1 MIIFRGVLTAVSR
14 HPIIFAITGIV
25 AGLTAI
31 GTAMG
36 VFNKN
41 TEDTVDPAK
50 EIQEALDNYSP
61 PIRAATEETGK
72 FRKQLS
78 KIDDQI
84 NKANEDYRYNLAQLV
99 ADKNKNIAQLRET
112 LRAEKKSYDNAFAE
126 RLASFNKSQHE
137 EELSHKQK
145 VKELQNQIN
154 FLSKYNTAANK
165 QQVEELK
172 FALAQENAEYKKS
185 TQLRKAEFDAQTK
198 SA

>member
-1 MIIFRGVLTAVSR
+1 FENFGRGVSGTINLIQAVGPAAIATTAGIGVLTAAMIATRNATTLAGRAMIIFRGVLTAVSR

-78 KIDDQI
+78 KID
-84 NKANEDYRYNLAQLV
+84 
-99 ADKNKNIAQLRET
+99 
-112 LRAEKKSYDNAFAE
+112 
-126 RLASFNKSQHE
+126 
-137 EELSHKQK
+137 
-145 VKELQNQIN
+145 
-154 FLSKYNTAANK
+154 
-165 QQVEELK
+165 
-172 FALAQENAEYKKS
+172 
-185 TQLRKAEFDAQTK
+185 
-198 SA
+198 